1 MVKGLYL
8 VMFSKGKIILRRILF
23 AAAAI
28 VLVAV
33 GLFFTAPL
41 FISTEHL
48 QSRAL
53 SQVESATGYRVRIDG
68 PVKIAFFPSVDLIA
82 RDVGIAQP
90 DRGGAA
96 EFATARTVR
105 FGLVLRSLLAGKVNL
120 TEVTLVD
127 PVIKLPLPEQAE
139 DRAPDSADETKG
151 PAQGLSIHTLN
162 IRNGTLVLAGEDGA
176 PGSQITALNA
186 QASLPRA
193 RGPLSFDATAQYD
206 GDPVAVA
213 GTIGSFAHFLD
224 AGSVPVKLALTT
236 PDLPEGATLTGAAS
250 YKEGALKLI
259 DFDAKSGPHRLSGN
273 ATYGD
278 DTLTITQGL
287 FDDMPFA
294 GSASFA
300 NNRLTTD
307 AEIAIDGKPIRFTGS
322 LDRIDEFS
330 AGGAMPITLQ
340 LVAPDYVKDDVTLNG
355 LFSYKDDVLALPKFT
370 AVVGADTITGAAEY
384 KDTALTLSQVT
395 ARVGD
400 QTISGDATYRDDT
413 VNVDV
418 ALELERTPAKVTGSI
433 TGIAKLLAGEP
444 APVELEIE
452 SPDRLPAKAVVT
464 GDAVYKDDAV
474 SLTAFTAVSG
484 PYTVTGNGVLKDN
497 LLVLDPV
504 TMQTKDQT
512 VSGALTAN
520 LGGDVPSLTGA
531 LTATGAVKST
541 GGVGAP
547 KELPQTRTRPETA
560 SATVESAPNPLGQP
574 PGSGTEVAI
583 APPPGPEGKAT
594 PKEKLRDGVASL
606 RDGAASLT
614 APKKTAPKAGGSGW
628 RSETLGLSTL
638 KAVNA
643 DLTVTLSQFKLGD
656 IKISA
661 ATVKTKIAGG
671 KLTAQST
678 DLKAYGGGGTMTL
691 VLNASGAVPAH
702 RLDLSVSGLD
712 AGAFLNDVADF
723 RTIEGKAA
731 ISLALAASGNSERA
745 LVSSLNGTAKFEFTN
760 GALRG
765 LNVARMLRNLTTGIL
780 TGWQYRQDTKT
791 AFNTLGASFKVSK
804 GQAQTDDL
812 RLLGPLVSIG
822 GAGTVDIPAQR
833 LKFRVNP
840 FMLASVE
847 GQGGKNNLLGFP
859 VPIVI
864 TGPWDNPSIYPDI
877 VGVLDN
883 PVAAYEQ
890 LNKLGG
896 GLVAMPANM
905 LGINTGEGGLVEKS
919 IAIPEA
925 VTKGVVGGLG
935 QMLGGKKQKD
945 PKAMQPAPAEQP
957 GDGAS
962 AANAAAPKQPAPQTP
977 QENKSAPNPPASQ
990 RLREL
995 FGQ

>member
-1 MVKGLYL
+1 
-8 VMFSKGKIILRRILF
+8 MFSKATSILRRVLF

-28 VLVAV
+28 ALVAV

-48 QSRAL
+48 QTRAL
-53 SQVESATGYRVRIDG
+53 AQVESATGYRIRIDG
-68 PVKIAFFPSVDLIA
+68 PVKIAFFPSLDLVA

-127 PVIKLPLPEQAE
+127 PVFTLPLPEQVE
-139 DRAPDSADETKG
+139 DRAQDSSGEEKG
-151 PAQGLSIHTLN
+151 AAEGLSVRRLS

-176 PGSQITALNA
+176 QITALNA
-186 QASLPRA
+186 EASLPRA
-193 RGPLSFDATAQYD
+193 RGPLTFNATAKYD
-206 GDPVAVA
+206 GDPVAVD

-224 AGSVPVKLALTT
+224 AGSVPVKLALKT
-236 PDLPEGATLTGAAS
+236 PDLSDVASLTGAAS
-250 YKEGALKLI
+250 YKEGVLKLT
-259 DFDAKSGPHRLSGN
+259 DFAAKSGPHKLSGN

-287 FDDMPFA
+287 FDDMRFA
-294 GSASFA
+294 GTMSFA

-307 AEIAIDGKPIRFTGS
+307 GEIAIEDKRVRFTGS
-322 LDRIDEFS
+322 LDRFDEFA
-330 AGGAMPITLQ
+330 AGGAVPLK
-340 LVAPDYVKDDVTLNG
+340 LNVVAPEYLKDELTLDG
-355 LFSYKDDVLALPKFT
+355 VFSYADEVLALPTFT
-370 AVVGADTITGAAEY
+370 AVIGADTITGGAEY
-384 KDTALTLSQVT
+384 KDNALTLSQVT
-395 ARVGD
+395 ARFRD
-400 QTISGDATYRDDT
+400 QTISGNATYRDDT
-413 VNVDV
+413 VTLDV
-418 ALELERTPAKVTGSI
+418 VLEIDSTPAKVTGSVY
-433 TGIAKLLAGEP
+433 GIEKLLAGES
-444 APVELEIE
+444 APIELEVD
-452 SPDRLPAKAVVT
+452 SPNRLPAKAIVT
-464 GDAVYKDDAV
+464 GDAVYKDDVV
-474 SLTAFTAVSG
+474 SLNAFTAVSG
-484 PYTVTGNGVLKDN
+484 PYTVTGNGVYKDN
-497 LLVLDPV
+497 LLVLDPIKI
-504 TMQTKDQT
+504 QTRDQT

-520 LGGDVPSLTGA
+520 FGGDVPNLTGA

-541 GGVGAP
+541 GGGRAP
-547 KELPQTRTRPETA
+547 KEIPPTPTSPETA
-560 SATVESAPNPLGQP
+560 SAPAEPSPNPLAQT
-574 PGSGTEVAI
+574 PGPGTEIAI
-583 APPPGPEGKAT
+583 APPPGTKGA
-594 PKEKLRDGVASL
+594 V
-606 RDGAASLT
+606 RDGAASVT
-614 APKKTAPKAGGSGW
+614 APKKTASKPRNSGW
-628 RSETLGLSTL
+628 RAEKLGLSAL

-643 DLTVTLSQFKLGD
+643 DLTLTLNQFRLGD

-661 ATVKTKIAGG
+661 ATVKTKLAGG

-691 VLNASGAVPAH
+691 VLDVSGTVPAH

-712 AGAFLNDVADF
+712 AHPFLNDAVDF

-731 ISLALAASGNSERA
+731 ISLALSANGDTERA
-745 LVSSLNGTAKFEFTN
+745 LVSSLNGTAKFDFTN

-780 TGWQYRQDTKT
+780 TGWQYKQDTKT
-791 AFNTLGASFKVSK
+791 VFNTLGASFKVSK

-812 RLLGPLVSIG
+812 RLLGPLVSVG

-847 GQGGKNNLLGFP
+847 GQSGKNNLLGFP
-859 VPIVI
+859 VPVI
-864 TGPWDNPSIYPDI
+864 IAGPWNNPSIYPDV

-896 GLVAMPANM
+896 GLIAMPANM
-905 LGINTGEGGLVEKS
+905 LGINTGEGGLVEQG
-919 IAIPEA
+919 IAIPGA
-925 VTKGVVGGLG
+925 VTRGVVGGLG
-935 QMLGGKKQKD
+935 QMLGGNKQKD
-945 PKAMQPAPAEQP
+945 PKAMQPAPVEQP

-962 AANAAAPKQPAPQTP
+962 EANAATSREPAAQAPQK
-977 QENKSAPNPPASQ
+977 NKSAPNPTPTQ